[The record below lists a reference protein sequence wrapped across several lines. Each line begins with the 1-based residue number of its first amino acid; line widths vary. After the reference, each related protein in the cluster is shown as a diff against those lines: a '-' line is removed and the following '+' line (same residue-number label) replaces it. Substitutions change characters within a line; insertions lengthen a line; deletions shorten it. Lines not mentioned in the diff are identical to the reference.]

1 MGDGMPDWQRELTAA
16 QLATL
21 IKPGLSG
28 RVAST
33 EAIAAALATDKQVA
47 KL

>member
-1 MGDGMPDWQRELTAA
+1 MGDGMSDWQRELTAV

-21 IKPGLSG
+21 INPGLSG
-28 RVAST
+28 RVAAAQ
-33 EAIAAALATDKQVA
+33 AIAAALATDKQVA